1 MCGQILMPTEKLGE
15 KEATV
20 SILTY
25 EHDNTLEGFN
35 SKYFL
40 LLAFVE

>member
-15 KEATV
+15 KDATF

-25 EHDNTLEGFN
+25 KHDNTLEEFN
-35 SKYFL
+35 SNYL
-40 LLAFVE
+40 D